1 MTGVRAGSAQGSDA
15 RIARRRVTTGVLG
28 MEAGPQ
34 RSTRRRQRMLRRRG
48 HHSPTRTR
56 YSKVRSPMQQRQ
68 MSALALSPIK
78 REIADS
84 VARANRPEGNC
95 QCRRWY
101 DLFAATPEALSVVPV
116 YCTRRHSIS
125 SPDQMKVPL
134 AEFHARPHGTGAVQ
148 RRRQRNVK
156 PPENSRAF
164 TASRKWPPSRRIQ
177 RPVLRRRSPVSSGV
191 K

>member
-1 MTGVRAGSAQGSDA
+1 MTGVRACSAQGSDA

-34 RSTRRRQRMLRRRG
+34 RSTRRRQRMLWRRG

-84 VARANRPEGNC
+84 VARANRPEGHC

-101 DLFAATPEALSVVPV
+101 DLFAA
-116 YCTRRHSIS
+116 
-125 SPDQMKVPL
+125 
-134 AEFHARPHGTGAVQ
+134 HARSLLRCALLLHEATC
-148 RRRQRNVK
+148 N
-156 PPENSRAF
+156 F
-164 TASRKWPPSRRIQ
+164 
-177 RPVLRRRSPVSSGV
+177 VLRSDEGAI
-191 K
+191 

>member
-1 MTGVRAGSAQGSDA
+1 MMTPLNDRMIGTRADAAQDSDA
-15 RIARRRVTTGVLG
+15 GIARRRVTTGVLG

-101 DLFAATPEALSVVPV
+101 VVAGMIFLRHTPEACSV
-116 YCTRRHSIS
+116 
-125 SPDQMKVPL
+125 
-134 AEFHARPHGTGAVQ
+134 
-148 RRRQRNVK
+148 
-156 PPENSRAF
+156 
-164 TASRKWPPSRRIQ
+164 
-177 RPVLRRRSPVSSGV
+177 
-191 K
+191 

>member
-1 MTGVRAGSAQGSDA
+1 MTEMTGVRAGSAQGSDA

-84 VARANRPEGNC
+84 VVRANRPEGNY

-101 DLFAATPEALSVVPV
+101 DLFAATPEAHSVCARLLHEATFNFVPRSDESAIELSSM
-116 YCTRRHSIS
+116 R
-125 SPDQMKVPL
+125 
-134 AEFHARPHGTGAVQ
+134 ARIA
-148 RRRQRNVK
+148 
-156 PPENSRAF
+156 
-164 TASRKWPPSRRIQ
+164 
-177 RPVLRRRSPVSSGV
+177 PVLCSDAVNAM
-191 K
+191 